1 MIVQLPAAPG
11 VKPLIHRATLLA
23 ALALALA
30 LALPLAAAA
39 PANGPA
45 TRPLTC
51 ATPVKKGDTA
61 AALKQRY
68 GTQVRAMKIH
78 AAEGEM
84 VDGMALWPNDP
95 RRRIDVFFSEGPGKQ
110 VETIRITGEKSAW
123 RIGGL
128 GIGSNLDAVLKANG
142 RPVRIGG
149 FGWDYGGGVDPRGGK
164 LAKWPGGCRI
174 GLVMDIGPEVRDP
187 PDNVLGDGV
196 TMGSNSQALRAA
208 RPVVTK
214 VFISWE

>member
-1 MIVQLPAAPG
+1 M
-11 VKPLIHRATLLA
+11 IHRAILLA
-23 ALALALA
+23 LVTV
-30 LALPLAAAA
+30 PLVAAAQA
-39 PANGPA
+39 KGPA

-51 ATPVKKGDTA
+51 AAPVQKGDTA
-61 AALKQRY
+61 ASLKKRY
-68 GTQVRAMKIH
+68 GTQARAMKIH

-95 RRRIDVFFSEGPGKQ
+95 ARRIDVFFSENPGKL
-110 VETIRITGEKSAW
+110 VETIRITGDKSRW

-142 RPVRIGG
+142 RPVRVGG

-174 GLVMDIGPEVRDP
+174 GLVMDIGPDVANP
-187 PDNVLGDGV
+187 PDNVMGDGV
-196 TMGSNSQALRAA
+196 SMGSNSQALRAA

-214 VFISWE
+214 VFISWP